1 MSKKMYNAQ
10 LVSKIKSVHLDDDGE
25 DLIIEGYANTVTK
38 DRAGDV
44 IPMEAWMT
52 KNALTNY
59 LKNPIVLA
67 YHNHSMP
74 IGAMI
79 GHEVTEIGL
88 KIKARISKGAGDV
101 YHLIKDGILT
111 TFSVGF
117 GILDAEYD
125 QKSDTYYITDVELHE
140 VSVVSV
146 PCNQD
151 SVFSVAKSMNSQDF
165 EKFKNNITPSG
176 DIKDKNIMTLE
187 QMQAQLAEMQK
198 NSVSPEAIA
207 KAAAQAA
214 TSAIEAATSKKL
226 AEDAATLVAEKAA
239 ADQTASVKTAARLE
253 AETLV
258 KELKAELSA
267 KDGTFA
273 EMVKANND
281 QIVSLKEEIAQV
293 VASRS
298 NAVSAVATAVRGGD
312 AQRAKN
318 VDSMV
323 MLGIIKGVDGALT
336 SFGKKFTATEK
347 SVNGS
352 SSIAVSSDGYET
364 EFSTNL
370 MRDIQAKLVVAPL
383 FTELSMNS
391 ANMTIP
397 INPARS
403 NANWISAANMADG
416 TASARTGAEIT
427 VTITE
432 KTLKTFKLAA
442 KTFLTEETEEDAI
455 ISVIPLLRS
464 HLVESHAAEMDA
476 SFLIGDGTA
485 KPKGLATQ
493 AMAVAAGA
501 QTSVSTAKADGTV
514 KVTAAD
520 LLAARRKM
528 GLYGIDIKDISL
540 IVSQDAYW
548 DLLEDAEWADV
559 QQVATASTKLVG
571 EVGNVYGMKVLVSDE
586 FAAKAVSTA
595 YAVMVNTSNFVV
607 TRQRGVTLR
616 SDFDIELDRTVFV
629 ATQRVNLEPL
639 IEASAGNGKGVVAV
653 TYAAS

>member
-165 EKFKNNITPSG
+165 EKFKTNITPSG

-187 QMQAQLAEMQK
+187 QLQSQLAEMQK
-198 NSVSPEAIA
+198 NTVSPEAIA
-207 KAAAQAA
+207 KAAADAA
-214 TSAIEAATSKKL
+214 TSAIQAVANQKT
-226 AEDAATLVAEKAA
+226 AEDAAIAQAEKATTE
-239 ADQTASVKTAARLE
+239 QASAVKAAARQE

-258 KELKAELSA
+258 KALKEELSV

-281 QIVSLKEEIAQV
+281 QLVSLKDEIAQV

-298 NAVSAVATAVRGGD
+298 NAMTAVATAVQGGN
-312 AQRAKN
+312 AQRSKDVN
-318 VDSMV
+318 TMV
-323 MLGIIKGVDGALT
+323 MLGIIKGVKGSET
-336 SFGKKFTATEK
+336 TFGKGFMATEK
-347 SVNGS
+347 AVNGS

-370 MRDIQAKLVVAPL
+370 MRDIQAKLIVAPL

-403 NANWISAANMADG
+403 NANWVSAANLADG

-427 VTITE
+427 ATLTE

-476 SFLIGDGTA
+476 AFLIGDGTA
-485 KPKGLATQ
+485 KPKGIVTQ
-493 AMAVAAGA
+493 AMAVAGGA
-501 QTSVSTAKADGTV
+501 QKSISTAKADGTV
-514 KVTAAD
+514 KVTAAG
-520 LLAARRKM
+520 LLAARRKL

-548 DLLEDAEWADV
+548 DLLEDSEWADV
-559 QQVATASTKLVG
+559 QQVGTASTKLVG
-571 EVGNVYGMKVLVSDE
+571 EVGNIYGMKVLVSDE
-586 FAAKAVSTA
+586 FAAKAVGTA

-607 TRQRGVTLR
+607 TRQRGVVLR

-629 ATQRVNLEPL
+629 ATQRVNIESL
-639 IEASAGNGKGVVAV
+639 IDDGSGNGKGVVAV
-653 TYAAS
+653 TYAAA